1 MRLDAILRKAAREF
15 SIQPGASF
23 AAEKSKARK
32 LVACRSEFVT
42 EFGCP
47 TLAASLFLPLG
58 WEAAALVRYLC
69 DSPLGVSAAS
79 SDSTFRFTVFTSH
92 REF

>member
-1 MRLDAILRKAAREF
+1 MAHDAY
-15 SIQPGASF
+15 IQSLKGMPHI
-23 AAEKSKARK
+23 

-58 WEAAALVRYLC
+58 WEALPWYVI
-69 DSPLGVSAAS
+69 SA
-79 SDSTFRFTVFTSH
+79 TGH
-92 REF
+92 